1 MGNLTEAM
9 APGGSLTQPFTASM
23 MSQYSPAYQFQ
34 LQQGQQAAE
43 RAAAAGGLTGA
54 GGTMRSLNR
63 YAQEYAGTGF
73 ERAANL
79 YNTQQTSRFNRLAA
93 LAGMGQRAA
102 ETGGAA
108 GMGAAEY
115 AGNVGLGA
123 AQWAGGA
130 NIGARNLA
138 SSNTL
143 SGANYLANTQIA
155 SQQARAQGD
164 LGAAGQW
171 NNMLS
176 GVGQAG
182 NALLFGGMSPTGGG
196 WNFGNIGKNIWGAGG
211 SRGPIT
217 GGGGSYGPNDWGP
230 GG

>member
-1 MGNLTEAM
+1 
-9 APGGSLTQPFTASM
+9 
-23 MSQYSPAYQFQ
+23 
-34 LQQGQQAAE
+34 
-43 RAAAAGGLTGA
+43 
-54 GGTMRSLNR
+54 MRSLNR

-79 YNTQQTSRFNRLAA
+79 YGQQQRDQFGRLAA
-93 LAGMGQRAA
+93 VAGMGQRAA

-143 SGANYLANTQIA
+143 SGANYLANTQIDA
-155 SQQARAQGD
+155 QKARAQGD

-182 NALLFGGMSPTGGG
+182 NTLLMGGLGGAPGTTPG
-196 WNFGNIGKNIWGAGG
+196 WSWGNIGKNIWG
-211 SRGPIT
+211 
-217 GGGGSYGPNDWGP
+217 
-230 GG
+230 